1 VKVTI
6 NIPDETISFLS
17 GSEGMD
23 EKIVKET
30 FRKYFKQYEKN
41 NSILNLWLE
50 EISGQVK
57 VEPTLLVENDQ
68 AINLDDSVRVPRKKK
83 WYDRTT
89 SR

>member
-1 VKVTI
+1 MKVTI

-83 WYDRTT
+83 
-89 SR
+89 

>member
-68 AINLDDSVRVPRKKK
+68 AINLDDSVRIPKRKCK
-83 WYDRTT
+83 
-89 SR
+89 

>member
-83 WYDRTT
+83 
-89 SR
+89 